1 MKRYLGKEYAVSE
14 IERKSGYIT
23 PYHSEHK
30 IRFFYNVKDKN
41 DYFMYNPSGKY
52 VSPSFM
58 KSMVPS
64 TISDIENTNS
74 DDTIT
79 MVTDLSEEQ
88 EKKFWIRYGFDPQ
101 YPLNA
106 KIEKYAFF
114 WLPAQRKISV
124 SNLDDAAEFKSFFP
138 TYGEERWMISWIAD
152 CEFDNPIKEKRYE
165 IFLLKE
171 QCHAFLKWVQDTVT
185 NRRIPKLPYNVW
197 KAIAQAT
204 RPIKFEVIDSDE
216 PGIILETTGKK
227 TKIDKA
233 WVELLKKYPAAKAIE
248 KSMRDVASSAHNAAQ
263 SISNLGAV
271 CKEYECNWNKEREEK
286 NMFNFDFGV
295 YKASNIKFSPYGLAV
310 YNPGAH
316 KYVAYDKKEKG
327 VIDVDI
333 LNFSADNMMYKVPVA
348 ISKVAEGDIILH
360 AGVPMIVTKVFEKTE
375 NKIKAIDPAAAE
387 EKTILPIKSPFK
399 FDFVTKIVSVIDFGN
414 TDASVDSP
422 FGNLLP
428 FLMMGDNKNLD
439 PMVTAMML
447 SGGNFDFDFNA
458 NPFMWLMFAGDKG
471 KTDTSSLLPMMMF
484 MNQNKTVKES
494 K

>member
-1 MKRYLGKEYAVSE
+1 MKKYLGKEYVVSE
-14 IERKSGYIT
+14 FERKFSHCT
-23 PYHSEHK
+23 PYNMEHK
-30 IRFFYNVKDKN
+30 IRFFYNVNNKN

-52 VSPSFM
+52 IANPAIQSIITSV
-58 KSMVPS
+58 
-64 TISDIENTNS
+64 ISDIENTNS
-74 DDTIT
+74 NGTIT

-101 YPLNA
+101 RDLNG
-106 KIEKYAFF
+106 KVEKYAFF
-114 WLPAQRKISV
+114 WLPEQIKIGFSDI
-124 SNLDDAAEFKSFFP
+124 NNTANFKSFVP
-138 TYGEERWMISWIAD
+138 TYVEEQWMYAWIKD
-152 CEFDNPIKEKRYE
+152 CEFDNPVKEKRYE
-165 IFLLKE
+165 IFLLRE
-171 QCHAFLKWVQDTVT
+171 QCPAFLKYIRDTVT
-185 NRRIPKLPYNVW
+185 NRRIPKLPYNIW

-204 RPIKFEVIDSDE
+204 GPIKFEIVDSDE

-233 WVELLKKYPAAKAIE
+233 WVELLKKYPASKAIE
-248 KSMRDVASSAHNAAQ
+248 KSMRDVASSAHSAAQ

-271 CKEYECNWNKEREEK
+271 CKEYECNWNKEREEN

-360 AGVPMIVTKVFEKTE
+360 SGVPMIVTKVFEKTE

-414 TDASVDSP
+414 ADASVDSP